1 MDKAERH
8 DLKTDPLVEAAEQ
21 AANYAGSHRQQFIR
35 YGAIALGILAIA
47 AGIWWFLESRK
58 AERAA
63 AVRDLFAAR
72 EANVGAST
80 NFGATRRFT
89 TQQEKEAAVLKAA
102 EAMAAK
108 YPGSE
113 EAAVASYYKAVTLSD
128 SGKLAEARK
137 VMEQVAAMGGD
148 YGSLAKLSIAQ
159 ALQGEGKTADAEKIL
174 RDLVANPTRLVSK
187 EQAILALGRAIADT
201 KPDEALKLLEP
212 LRTERS
218 GIARNAIAV
227 LGDITAKK
235 QQKAKP

>member
-1 MDKAERH
+1 
-8 DLKTDPLVEAAEQ
+8 
-21 AANYAGSHRQQFIR
+21 
-35 YGAIALGILAIA
+35 
-47 AGIWWFLESRK
+47 
-58 AERAA
+58 
-63 AVRDLFAAR
+63 
-72 EANVGAST
+72 
-80 NFGATRRFT
+80 
-89 TQQEKEAAVLKAA
+89 
-102 EAMAAK
+102 
-108 YPGSE
+108 
-113 EAAVASYYKAVTLSD
+113 
-128 SGKLAEARK
+128 
-137 VMEQVAAMGGD
+137 MEQVAAMGGD